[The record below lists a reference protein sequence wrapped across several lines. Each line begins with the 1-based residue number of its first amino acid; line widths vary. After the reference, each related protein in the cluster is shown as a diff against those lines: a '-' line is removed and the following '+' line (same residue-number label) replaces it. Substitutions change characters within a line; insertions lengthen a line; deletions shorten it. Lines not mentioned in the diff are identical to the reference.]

1 MSGQNPLQPEQ
12 PNYKKHNTAKAFIAV
27 SPTGSIIFISK
38 AWGGRVTDKTIT
50 HECGFLDHIERGD
63 VILADRGFNIA
74 DDLAIRGAKLEI
86 PSFTKGKKQLSR
98 MEVEKSRQISRV
110 RIHVERVIGRLRN
123 KYRIIQGT
131 LPISLI
137 KRPSDST
144 PTIDK
149 ILLVCAGLTNL
160 SKSIV

>member
-1 MSGQNPLQPEQ
+1 MPESCCFVGCRNRRCKGSGKRFFRVPADPVQRQRWIAATNR
-12 PNYKKHNTAKAFIAV
+12 KHWV
-27 SPTGSIIFISK
+27 PT
-38 AWGGRVTDKTIT
+38 VYT
-50 HECGFLDHIERGD
+50 
-63 VILADRGFNIA
+63 
-74 DDLAIRGAKLEI
+74 
-86 PSFTKGKKQLSR
+86 
-98 MEVEKSRQISRV
+98 RQISSV
-110 RIHVERVIGRLRN
+110 RIHVERVIGLLRN

-137 KRPSDST
+137 KRPSEST

>member
-1 MSGQNPLQPEQ
+1 
-12 PNYKKHNTAKAFIAV
+12 
-27 SPTGSIIFISK
+27 
-38 AWGGRVTDKTIT
+38 
-50 HECGFLDHIERGD
+50 
-63 VILADRGFNIA
+63 
-74 DDLAIRGAKLEI
+74 
-86 PSFTKGKKQLSR
+86 

-110 RIHVERVIGRLRN
+110 RIHVERVIGLLRN
-123 KYRIIQGT
+123 KYRIIQGI